1 MGITHRRQQK
11 EETLRTMMPEITT
24 LRILSMNCNSVVG
37 KLNDIK
43 CYVETLKPDLISI
56 TETKLGPHIDD
67 NELFGDKF
75 TVWRNDRNSHG
86 GGVLVAINNDVNLN
100 VISSKNGP
108 GESIT
113 LDIQLH
119 PKIKFNLITFYRPP
133 NEYALENLIDIIET
147 NTTENCLYLGDYNL
161 PDLDWQSD
169 PGKCKV
175 KENSLR
181 KSQHQ
186 LALDTI
192 MEADLKQQISK
203 PTHRCGNTLDLVM
216 VNKSFLDDVTVECDI
231 LPPISDHNMILV
243 DMKTQELTTN
253 KSAPPRIFKDYK
265 KANFDDIESIF
276 FEFIT
281 SLENRNLDIEET
293 WNSFTKCVEQ
303 ALESIPGKLAKPNNN
318 PWITRNIVRLIR
330 KRCRVFKRNER
341 FPSIAN
347 QAELDEICAVVKTEV
362 HKAKSDYLKNH
373 LCKQM
378 EEGNSKPLFN
388 YLNRHK
394 GRSNN
399 ITSLKDSE
407 PHEIPDT
414 LAKHFAAV
422 FSDTNLPTP
431 TANVVKAYPKMEKI
445 KIGRHGVELLLTKL
459 DQRKAPG
466 PDNVSGITIKTF
478 ALNCPSFV
486 DCVCYIFRM
495 SIKEGKVPSA
505 WRQGIVRPIY
515 KGGDRTDTN
524 NYRPICLTSILAK
537 SLEHILCSHMWQH
550 INDYEIIKGNQH
562 GFRKNLN
569 TTTQLLHVIH
579 KAAEAYDQHLDYHLI
594 SFDFSKAFDRVPHN
608 LLLHKLRN
616 YNFDVNCV
624 SWIEDW
630 LMDRTSVVSV
640 NGEHS
645 KEFSVRSGV
654 PQGSVLGPLLFIL
667 YVNDMSD
674 EIKNSECR
682 LYADDTVL
690 CSSVTDLSLLQHD
703 VNCLFDWAKTWGMTF
718 NPLKCCHMQV
728 GTDTP
733 TTQFMLGTDFIP
745 VANSVKYLG
754 VHIDSNLKWNN
765 HITKITAK
773 ANRALGLI
781 KRNLKEAPKKTKWI
795 AFTCMVKPILEY
807 ASPVWS
813 PYAVGLTN
821 SLEKVQNNAIR
832 WVYWLK
838 KRDSITDCRN
848 DHNISSLSIRRRE
861 LDILFLRKIEAGL
874 FDVKLNNYIRFST
887 AYDTRGKS
895 ISWTQR
901 TNAWKYSYYNRMR
914 SDVKVYFP
922 PT

>member
-1 MGITHRRQQK
+1 MAYNREQK
-11 EETLRTMMPEITT
+11 EQTPRTMMPET

-43 CYVETLKPDLISI
+43 CYVEAHKPDLIAI
-56 TETKLGPHIDD
+56 TETKLGPHVDD

-75 TVWRNDRNSHG
+75 TIWRNDRNCHG
-86 GGVLVAINNDVNLN
+86 GGVLVAINNDANLN

-113 LDIQLH
+113 LVIQLH

-133 NEYALENLIDIIET
+133 NEYVLDNLIDVIDT
-147 NTTENCLYLGDYNL
+147 NSTENSLYLGDYNL
-161 PDLDWQSD
+161 PDLDWQSE

-175 KENSLR
+175 KGNSLR

-192 MEADLKQQISK
+192 VEADLKQLISR

-216 VNKSFLDDVTVECDI
+216 VNKSFLDDVTVDCEI

-243 DMKTQELTTN
+243 DVKTQEMTRN
-253 KSAPPRIFKDYK
+253 KTAPSRVFKDYK
-265 KANFDDIESIF
+265 KANFDDIELIF
-276 FEFIT
+276 FEFLMN
-281 SLENRNLDIEET
+281 LENRNIDIDET
-293 WNSFTKCVEQ
+293 WDSFTKCVEE
-303 ALESIPGKLAKPNNN
+303 ALDTIPGKLSKPNNN
-318 PWITRNIVRLIR
+318 PWITRNIVRMIR
-330 KRCRVFKRNER
+330 KRCRVYKRNER

-347 QAELDEICAVVKTEV
+347 QAELDELCAIVKSEI
-362 HKAKSDYLKNH
+362 HKAKADYLENH

-399 ITSLKDSE
+399 ISSLKDSE
-407 PHEIPDT
+407 QHEIPDT

-422 FSDTNLPTP
+422 FSDTNLPIP
-431 TANVVKAYPKMEKI
+431 PAHVVKTYPKMDKI
-445 KIGRHGVELLLTKL
+445 EIGRHGVELLLTKL

-466 PDNVSGITIKTF
+466 PDNVSGITIKNF

-486 DCVCYIFRM
+486 DCVCYIFRK
-495 SIKEGKVPSA
+495 SINEGKVPTT

-579 KAAEAYDQHLDYHLI
+579 KAAEAYDRQLDYHLI

-608 LLLHKLRN
+608 LLLHKLRS

-624 SWIEDW
+624 NWIQDW
-630 LMDRTSVVSV
+630 LRDRTSVVSV

-674 EIKNSECR
+674 QIKHSECR

-690 CSSVTDLSLLQHD
+690 CSSVTDLTLIQSD
-703 VNCLFDWAKTWGMTF
+703 VNSLFEWAKAWGMIF
-718 NPLKCCHMQV
+718 NPLKCCHMQF
-728 GTDTP
+728 GTDIP
-733 TTQFMLGTDFIP
+733 ATQFMLGTDFIP
-745 VANSVKYLG
+745 ITNSVKYLG

-765 HITKITAK
+765 HISKITAK

-807 ASPVWS
+807 ASQVWS

-848 DHNISSLSIRRRE
+848 DHAISSLSTRRRE

-874 FDVKLNNYIRFST
+874 FDVKLNAYIRFST

-914 SDVKVYFP
+914 PDVKVYFP